1 MKNESTLR
9 TVVLVVL
16 SLAGFPIVWPAHVIR
31 SAVFGRRHRVRMAR
45 MGKPKDAGKALAQ
58 VRAKTVRSAVIST
71 RTTPS
76 MASGADEEVCV
87 ELFMDDGSIVVA
99 SSEALLAALKES
111 EVPVREEESQAHGIG
126 TIFAWGLWLVSLLAL
141 GAIFTNSIF
150 LGVAAAVVI
159 AALIAFA
166 LS

>member
-1 MKNESTLR
+1 MKKESTLR
-9 TVVLVVL
+9 TVILVVL

-58 VRAKTVRSAVIST
+58 VRAKAIRSAVIST

-87 ELFMDDGSIVVA
+87 ELFVDEGSFVVA
-99 SSEALLAALKES
+99 SSDELALALKEN
-111 EVPVREEESQAHGIG
+111 EVPTREEESQAHGIG
-126 TIFAWGLWLVSLLAL
+126 TIFAWGLWLVSLLVL
-141 GAIFTNSIF
+141 GSIFTSSIF
-150 LGVAAAVVI
+150 LGVAAAVGI

-166 LS
+166 MS